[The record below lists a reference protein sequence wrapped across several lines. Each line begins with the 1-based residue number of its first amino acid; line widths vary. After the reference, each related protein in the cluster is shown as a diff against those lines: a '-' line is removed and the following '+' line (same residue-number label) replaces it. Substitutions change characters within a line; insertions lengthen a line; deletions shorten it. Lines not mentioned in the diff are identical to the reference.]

1 MNFIG
6 FDIET
11 TGTLSHQDLIVEIA
25 AVRFQ
30 DGQVQDTYQSFIGI
44 ESTMPE
50 QATAINGITDDMLK
64 GQPSIPEVLADF
76 AAFCGDQ
83 LMVAHNAI
91 FDFQFLARDIK
102 KNQTPSPRGLV
113 MDTYTLAKK
122 VFPQMANYKL
132 ATLCDYLEIKGDT
145 FHRAKADA
153 VACGCLFLQ
162 ILNRISYKSL
172 ADIIDFSG
180 KKPLKFPQEFQE
192 GQLSFF

>member
-1 MNFIG
+1 MDFIG

-30 DGQVQDTYQSFIGI
+30 EGKVQEVYQSFIGI
-44 ESTMPE
+44 DSAMPE

-64 GQPSIPEVLADF
+64 GQPSIPEVLTEF
-76 AAFCGDQ
+76 ALFCGDH
-83 LMVAHNAI
+83 LLVAHNAI

-102 KNQTPSPRGLV
+102 KNQTLAPKGLV
-113 MDTYTLAKK
+113 LDTYTLAKK
-122 VFPQMANYKL
+122 VFPQMVNYKL
-132 ATLCDYLEIKGDT
+132 ITLCEHLKIKGDT

-153 VACGCLFLQ
+153 VACGRLFLQ
-162 ILNRISYKSL
+162 ILNRISHKNPE
-172 ADIIDFSG
+172 DIIEFSG
-180 KKPLKFPQEFQE
+180 RKPLKFPQEFQE

>member
-1 MNFIG
+1 MDFIG

-30 DGQVQDTYQSFIGI
+30 EGRIQESYQSFIGI
-44 ESTMPE
+44 ESVMPE

-64 GQPSIPEVLADF
+64 GQPSVQEVLADF
-76 AAFCGDQ
+76 AAFCEDR
-83 LMVAHNAI
+83 LLVAHNAI

-102 KNQTPSPRGLV
+102 KNQTPAPRGPVL
-113 MDTYTLAKK
+113 DTYTLAKR
-122 VFPQMANYKL
+122 VFPRMANYKL
-132 ATLCDYLEIKGDT
+132 ATLCDYLKIKGDT
-145 FHRAKADA
+145 FHRARADA
-153 VACGCLFLQ
+153 VACGRLFLQ
-162 ILNRISYKSL
+162 ILNRISHKNPE
-172 ADIIDFSG
+172 DIIEFSG

>member
-1 MNFIG
+1 MDFIG

-30 DGQVQDTYQSFIGI
+30 GGQVQEAYQSFIGI
-44 ESTMPE
+44 KSAMPE

-64 GQPSIPEVLADF
+64 GQPSVQKVLTDF
-76 AAFCGDQ
+76 AFFCGDH
-83 LMVAHNAI
+83 LLVAHNAI

-102 KNQTPSPRGLV
+102 KNQTPAPRGLIL
-113 MDTYTLAKK
+113 DTYTLAKR

-132 ATLCDYLEIKGDT
+132 ATLCEYLKIKGDT

-162 ILNRISYKSL
+162 ILNRISHKNL
-172 ADIIDFSG
+172 GDIIEFSG
-180 KKPLKFPQEFQE
+180 RKPLKFPQEFQE

>member
-30 DGQVQDTYQSFIGI
+30 GEQIQETYQSFIGI
-44 ESTMPE
+44 ESAMPE

-64 GQPSIPEVLADF
+64 GQPSLQEVLTDF
-76 AAFCGDQ
+76 ALFCEDRV
-83 LMVAHNAI
+83 MVAHNAI
-91 FDFQFLARDIK
+91 FDFQFLSRDIK

-113 MDTYTLAKK
+113 LDTYTLSKK

-132 ATLCDYLEIKGDT
+132 ATLCDYLKIRGDT

-153 VACGCLFLQ
+153 VACGHLFLQ
-162 ILNRISYKSL
+162 ILNRVSPKSL
-172 ADIIDFSG
+172 GDIIDFSG
-180 KKPLKFPQEFQE
+180 RKPLKFPQDFQE

>member
-30 DGQVQDTYQSFIGI
+30 DGRVQDTYQSFIGI
-44 ESTMPE
+44 ECAMPE
-50 QATAINGITDDMLK
+50 QATAVNGITDEMLR
-64 GQPSIPEVLADF
+64 GRPALSQVLMEF
-76 AAFCGDQ
+76 ARFCGNH
-83 LMVAHNAI
+83 LLVAHNAI

-102 KNQTPSPRGLV
+102 KNQTRSPKGIIL
-113 MDTYTLAKK
+113 DTYTLAKK
-122 VFPQMANYKL
+122 TFPGMANYKL
-132 ATLCDYLEIKGDT
+132 ATLCDCLKIEGDT

-153 VACGCLFLQ
+153 MACGRLFLRILKQ
-162 ILNRISYKSL
+162 ISPQNLEEVIE
-172 ADIIDFSG
+172 FSG
-180 KKPLKFPQEFQE
+180 RKPLKFPQDFQE

>member
-30 DGQVQDTYQSFIGI
+30 GDQVQETYQSFIEI
-44 ESTMPE
+44 ESAMPA

-64 GQPSIPEVLADF
+64 GQPSIQEVLTDF
-76 AAFCGDQ
+76 AAFCGSH

-91 FDFQFLARDIK
+91 FDFQFISRDIK

-113 MDTYTLAKK
+113 LDTYTLSKK

-132 ATLCDYLEIKGDT
+132 ATLCDYLKIKGET

-153 VACGCLFLQ
+153 VACGHLFLKILKQ
-162 ILNRISYKSL
+162 IPVKNQG
-172 ADIIDFSG
+172 DIIEFSER
-180 KKPLKFPQEFQE
+180 KPLKFPQEFQE